1 MPCSGKAG
9 KLRHV
14 GTVVV
19 SVHKDWGMQTVFPRD
34 LPGTP
39 HAGDLAA
46 PALHSPMVLTSHGCL
61 CSQDKVGTTKERR
74 GESVSNH
81 TVLSP
86 SEHTGLLTFLLPV
99 YKRIVSIR
107 HKHAPLCAQ
116 GVTLGFLS
124 LPAGSAHHDSTV
136 HPGLPASV
144 PTSPW
149 QPDGLFCLLPGTYL

>member
-74 GESVSNH
+74 GESVSH
-81 TVLSP
+81 GP
-86 SEHTGLLTFLLPV
+86 
-99 YKRIVSIR
+99 
-107 HKHAPLCAQ
+107 
-116 GVTLGFLS
+116 
-124 LPAGSAHHDSTV
+124 
-136 HPGLPASV
+136 
-144 PTSPW
+144 
-149 QPDGLFCLLPGTYL
+149 QPQ